1 MLDLSLKIAFIYN
14 ILEMFH
20 EQTRDSHANKKM
32 REKSWFRSIRNS
44 FISELNRQ
52 TWQLKRSSV
61 KWNNPDNR
69 HCVSFFFRAWDVSWR
84 WKSIFVTDS
93 RKCIEIYYSQFS
105 ADAPFICVITLM
117 VFRVMKAQT
126 FQTATNITRAKT
138 QEHTW

>member
-20 EQTRDSHANKKM
+20 EQTRDSHANKNM

-69 HCVSFFFRAWDVSWR
+69 HCVSFFSVLEMLAED
-84 WKSIFVTDS
+84 
-93 RKCIEIYYSQFS
+93 ENQFLWL
-105 ADAPFICVITLM
+105 I
-117 VFRVMKAQT
+117 
-126 FQTATNITRAKT
+126 
-138 QEHTW
+138 QENA